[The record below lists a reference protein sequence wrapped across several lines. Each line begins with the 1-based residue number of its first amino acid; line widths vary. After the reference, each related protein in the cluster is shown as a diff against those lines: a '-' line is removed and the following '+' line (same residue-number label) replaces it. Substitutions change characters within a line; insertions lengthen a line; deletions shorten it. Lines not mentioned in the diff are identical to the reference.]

1 MCVST
6 IWAHTSAIPGNEKR
20 TKVVNLSNPNS
31 WNTNARTIR
40 DFLVRLYASVSTK
53 KHEKSRTSCS
63 NLGREEFFL
72 WICGSLIRILFIK
85 LITWSRENIIDHFWF
100 KTLLQWKEKEKRR
113 KDCWKIMNFFFKKIL
128 NILDRRYFNSK
139 ILSIYEEIIC
149 LMRHVFSCN
158 TMVKKHPL
166 DGLANDFA
174 SMNRV
179 HCLIRNFHGY
189 VHSFQMVLTSL
200 IIVDSNTWKVW
211 FPTRISNGNA
221 TKNDK

>member
-1 MCVST
+1 MKRKR
-6 IWAHTSAIPGNEKR
+6 EK
-20 TKVVNLSNPNS
+20 KK
-31 WNTNARTIR
+31 
-40 DFLVRLYASVSTK
+40 RLLKNY
-53 KHEKSRTSCS
+53 E
-63 NLGREEFFL
+63 
-72 WICGSLIRILFIK
+72 
-85 LITWSRENIIDHFWF
+85 
-100 KTLLQWKEKEKRR
+100 
-113 KDCWKIMNFFFKKIL
+113 FFFKKIL

-149 LMRHVFSCN
+149 LMRDVFSCN

-200 IIVDSNTWKVW
+200 IIVDSNTWKV
-211 FPTRISNGNA
+211 
-221 TKNDK
+221 